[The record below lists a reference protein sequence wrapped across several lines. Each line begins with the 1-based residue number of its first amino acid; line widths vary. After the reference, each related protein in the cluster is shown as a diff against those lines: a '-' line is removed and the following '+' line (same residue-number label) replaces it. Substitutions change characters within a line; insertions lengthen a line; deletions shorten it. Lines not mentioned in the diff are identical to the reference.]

1 MLSTAEVLASS
12 LGTDLPG
19 SMVSV
24 RTPVAIANGRGPC
37 MSGVYSESVS
47 LDLRTIA
54 ILAIIMVAVVVTLVA
69 VGAL

>member
-1 MLSTAEVLASS
+1 
-12 LGTDLPG
+12 
-19 SMVSV
+19 MVSV